1 MTSTSEA
8 VQAEIETIQDE
19 INLHEGLLN
28 SLESGTDTESEEAR
42 TVERRTLKKLRKKLG
57 ALAHPLSQSA
67 VPDPAQTVASAR
79 TMNPDE
85 HQHLMPPP
93 TFDLVSRK
101 RQRGDFDDDD
111 ARSAKSAKSARQS
124 PSPSAT
130 AGASPVASA
139 DTPDS
144 LVFDDDD
151 DPLFADLTGG
161 LSREERRE
169 ERRQDNKMLASLKE
183 RQKREDER
191 KKQEEAD
198 AEFARRMQAEFDQEL
213 LVATA
218 GPVPYGSQS
227 QSLIRPNGSIS
238 HSKPVPSP
246 YPTAVKPAINRF
258 DATPPSFGGSLPST
272 PSDNSIQ
279 EISRANF
286 PARPPSVMS
295 IQNALA
301 GPSSRP
307 TTYTP
312 YTATPY
318 PSTKSVPGAFPGPPQ
333 YGSMGG
339 TLVYNAT
346 PNGVTSSMGNS
357 RFPFFGTGVG
367 NALRNVVG
375 SLFDP
380 IDLDRYSPSIPT
392 YSDPAK
398 TQEEIRDL
406 LKNIRPDEEL
416 TEEQKNHVP
425 PGLKPEL
432 KLMPH
437 QALGVGWMKKMEEGT
452 NKGAI
457 LADDMGLGKT
467 LQTIALIL
475 SRPAPANDRRPNLI
489 VAPVALL
496 EQWKREIAKFVLLSH
511 RLSVKVLHGTPR
523 VTKYNTIR
531 NYDVILTTYGT
542 LGSELKRRI
551 VFEDRLKRDPEAR
564 PTPKEECALLGD
576 RSKFHRVIL
585 DEAQNVKN
593 RNTQASHAACRINA
607 TYRWCLSG
615 TPMQNNVEEMYS
627 LIKFLRIRPYN
638 DWTQFSRDFSRPLK
652 SRNDYSKDRAMEQ
665 LQALLK
671 AILLRRTKTSK
682 IEGKPILQLPP
693 KTTVEDRAVFNEDE
707 RVFYKAL
714 EAKAQIQF
722 NRYVQNGSVGQN
734 YSHALVLLLRLRQ
747 ACCHPFLVSKS
758 NDFLFSN
765 LGNLEPT
772 DMIANAKQLSDEV
785 IERLKEMDGFE
796 CAVCMD
802 AHENPVIFECGHG
815 LCEDCLAKLCDQ
827 ALSSEEGSKASC
839 PHCRAKI
846 DASKTT
852 NYISFLRVH
861 CPDRDGVEPLGED
874 DASDSDTDSDTSDDN
889 ESDDGE
895 DLKDFIVDD
904 DADIEYNS
912 ADSQDRKPKKS
923 KKHKSRKDK
932 KGKGREKTV
941 SLAQLRKEGLKSKL
955 AKRKYLKKLAKD
967 FVPSTKI
974 EKTIKLLEEIR
985 DRGEGEKTIV
995 FSSFT
1000 SFLDLLEVPLS
1011 QHADF
1016 KIYGRYDGSMT
1027 PAERNDAVV
1036 SFTENK
1042 HCKVILVSL
1051 KAGNAGLN
1059 LTAANHVVIMDPFWN
1074 PFVEYQAADRA
1085 YRIGQMKE
1093 VTIHRLLIGETEEA
1107 TGPLA
1112 EEAMDYTVEDRIL
1125 KLQEK
1130 KRALVESALDERA
1143 GQNIGRLGA
1152 RELGY
1157 LFGVNGLDQDRR

>member
-1 MTSTSEA
+1 
-8 VQAEIETIQDE
+8 
-19 INLHEGLLN
+19 
-28 SLESGTDTESEEAR
+28 
-42 TVERRTLKKLRKKLG
+42 
-57 ALAHPLSQSA
+57 
-67 VPDPAQTVASAR
+67 
-79 TMNPDE
+79 
-85 HQHLMPPP
+85 
-93 TFDLVSRK
+93 
-101 RQRGDFDDDD
+101 
-111 ARSAKSAKSARQS
+111 
-124 PSPSAT
+124 
-130 AGASPVASA
+130 
-139 DTPDS
+139 
-144 LVFDDDD
+144 
-151 DPLFADLTGG
+151 
-161 LSREERRE
+161 
-169 ERRQDNKMLASLKE
+169 
-183 RQKREDER
+183 
-191 KKQEEAD
+191 
-198 AEFARRMQAEFDQEL
+198 
-213 LVATA
+213 
-218 GPVPYGSQS
+218 
-227 QSLIRPNGSIS
+227 
-238 HSKPVPSP
+238 
-246 YPTAVKPAINRF
+246 
-258 DATPPSFGGSLPST
+258 
-272 PSDNSIQ
+272 
-279 EISRANF
+279 
-286 PARPPSVMS
+286 
-295 IQNALA
+295 
-301 GPSSRP
+301 
-307 TTYTP
+307 
-312 YTATPY
+312 
-318 PSTKSVPGAFPGPPQ
+318 
-333 YGSMGG
+333 
-339 TLVYNAT
+339 
-346 PNGVTSSMGNS
+346 
-357 RFPFFGTGVG
+357 
-367 NALRNVVG
+367 
-375 SLFDP
+375 
-380 IDLDRYSPSIPT
+380 
-392 YSDPAK
+392 
-398 TQEEIRDL
+398 
-406 LKNIRPDEEL
+406 
-416 TEEQKNHVP
+416 
-425 PGLKPEL
+425 
-432 KLMPH
+432 
-437 QALGVGWMKKMEEGT
+437 
-452 NKGAI
+452 
-457 LADDMGLGKT
+457 
-467 LQTIALIL
+467 
-475 SRPAPANDRRPNLI
+475 
-489 VAPVALL
+489 
-496 EQWKREIAKFVLLSH
+496 
-511 RLSVKVLHGTPR
+511 
-523 VTKYNTIR
+523 
-531 NYDVILTTYGT
+531 
-542 LGSELKRRI
+542 
-551 VFEDRLKRDPEAR
+551 
-564 PTPKEECALLGD
+564 
-576 RSKFHRVIL
+576 
-585 DEAQNVKN
+585 
-593 RNTQASHAACRINA
+593 
-607 TYRWCLSG
+607 
-615 TPMQNNVEEMYS
+615 
-627 LIKFLRIRPYN
+627 
-638 DWTQFSRDFSRPLK
+638 
-652 SRNDYSKDRAMEQ
+652 
-665 LQALLK
+665 
-671 AILLRRTKTSK
+671 
-682 IEGKPILQLPP
+682 
-693 KTTVEDRAVFNEDE
+693 
-707 RVFYKAL
+707 
-714 EAKAQIQF
+714 
-722 NRYVQNGSVGQN
+722 
-734 YSHALVLLLRLRQ
+734 
-747 ACCHPFLVSKS
+747 
-758 NDFLFSN
+758 
-765 LGNLEPT
+765 
-772 DMIANAKQLSDEV
+772 
-785 IERLKEMDGFE
+785 LKEMDGFE

-904 DADIEYNS
+904 DADVEYNS

-1027 PAERNDAVV
+1027 PERNDAVV